1 MSHLNVAAL
10 VFLLPSLK
18 LRVPRLTLDQEIHP
32 IPVKEG
38 ISKGSAFCTVA
49 SMQVARQ
56 VISELD
62 GQYTVPGFGSVAPV
76 NVKVC
81 FLSLV
86 CVVACAHDLNRR
98 LRKVIRKR

>member
-38 ISKGSAFCTVA
+38 ISKGSAFCIVA

-81 FLSLV
+81 FLSIV
-86 CVVACAHDLNRR
+86 RVVACAHDLNRR

>member
-1 MSHLNVAAL
+1 MSHLYVAAL

-18 LRVPRLTLDQEIHP
+18 LRGPRLTRDQEIHP

-38 ISKGSAFCTVA
+38 ISKGSAVCIVA

-86 CVVACAHDLNRR
+86 RVVACAHDLNRR
-98 LRKVIRKR
+98 LRKVIRRR